1 MIATP
6 VDALYL
12 GIFAVMIFSGTLWL
26 LVYYFNQGR
35 IQADPEPSSF
45 PAVTF
50 LVPAYNE
57 DEYVAEC
64 IRSLLDMDYP
74 EDKLDII
81 AINDGSE
88 DNTLEEMKKFGDRI
102 QIIDK
107 ENSGKA
113 SSINQALE
121 KVDTE
126 LVACMDADSF
136 AEKDMLKSMVGY
148 FEQEDVKGV
157 TPAMKVRNPTTW
169 AQKVMWAEYIYN
181 VFLRKLFSIF
191 DSQWVMPG
199 PGSVYDT
206 EYLRELGGWDE
217 ETLTEDMEIAF
228 RMFKNGAKI
237 RNSTNAYV
245 DTESPPTFRGLLR
258 QRIRWYRGYLTNML
272 RYDEFWFNPRYG
284 NLGVI
289 ILPFNIVWTTIVVF
303 MLLHMVYRIID
314 SFYQTINIY
323 LLTGSIPSG
332 YYLTIQSISLFHIFY
347 AAMGISGL
355 IILLLSLRTAEE
367 DLSLWERKVHYL
379 LFLTIYGL
387 LYAVFWIAA
396 VVEEIRGDRKW

>member
-1 MIATP
+1 MISSP
-6 VDALYL
+6 IDVLYL

-26 LVYYFNQGR
+26 IVYYFNRGK
-35 IQADPEPSSF
+35 IQVDPEPSRF
-45 PAVTF
+45 PDVTF
-50 LVPAYNE
+50 LIPAYNE
-57 DEYVAEC
+57 EEYVAEC
-64 IRSLLDMDYP
+64 IQSLLEMDYP
-74 EDKLDII
+74 SDKLDII
-81 AINDGSE
+81 AINDGSA
-88 DNTLEEMKKFGDRI
+88 DSTLEEMKNFKDRI
-102 QIIDK
+102 DIIDK

-113 SSINQALE
+113 ASINLALE

-136 AEKDMLKSMVGY
+136 AERDMLKSMVGY
-148 FEQEDVKGV
+148 FEEDDVKGV

-169 AQKVMWAEYIYN
+169 PQKVMWAEYIYN

-228 RMFKNGAKI
+228 RMFKHGAKI
-237 RNSTNAYV
+237 KNSTNAYV

-258 QRIRWYRGYLTNML
+258 QRIRWYRGYLSNML
-272 RYDEFWFNPRYG
+272 SYDEFWFNPKYG

-289 ILPFNIVWTTIVVF
+289 ILPFNIVWTSIVVF
-303 MLLHMVYRIID
+303 MLMHMVYRIFD
-314 SFYQTINIY
+314 GVYQMFNYY
-323 LLTGSIPSG
+323 LLTGALPTG
-332 YYLTIQSISLFHIFY
+332 LHLTVQSISLFHMFY
-347 AAMGISGL
+347 GMMAISG
-355 IILLLSLRTAEE
+355 IVILLLSLRTAEE
-367 DLSLWERKVHYL
+367 NLSLWERKIHYL

-396 VVEEIRGDRKW
+396 IVEEIRGDKRW